1 VKDGLVYIADLEGYL
16 FCLNEKDGSVV
27 WKEDLTAAVW
37 GSAMVVD
44 DKVYIG
50 DEDGDICI
58 LQHGREHKQ
67 INEVTMDASIYTTP
81 SAANGVLYIATKSK
95 LYAIAEPAA
104 APKKPAA
111 KPTVAA
117 PKKPAA
123 KPAVAAPKASPRRGR
138 PLWFRRSMRPR

>member
-1 VKDGLVYIADLEGYL
+1 
-16 FCLNEKDGSVV
+16 
-27 WKEDLTAAVW
+27 
-37 GSAMVVD
+37 MVVD
-44 DKVYIG
+44 GKVYIG

-58 LQHGREHKQ
+58 LKHGREHKQ

-111 KPTVAA
+111 KP
-117 PKKPAA
+117 
-123 KPAVAAPKASPRRGR
+123 AVVAPKASSRRGR
-138 PLWFRRSMRPR
+138 PLWFRRSPRPR